1 MAAGWVDYW
10 RRGWGWLSS
19 RVTEPIA
26 PKIDQCQEY
35 ASQRRRSEIHF
46 DDRMTTFGGEP
57 RRTAFTPEGKR
68 A

>member
-10 RRGWGWLSS
+10 RRGWGWLAS

-26 PKIDQCQEY
+26 SKIDQCQEH
-35 ASQRRRSEIHF
+35 ASQRRPTGLHSE
-46 DDRMTTFGGEP
+46 DRPTACDP
-57 RRTAFTPEGKR
+57 ARRRTAFTPEGKR

>member
-26 PKIDQCQEY
+26 SKIDQCQEY
-35 ASQRRRSEIHF
+35 ASQRRPTEF
-46 DDRMTTFGGEP
+46 DAGH
-57 RRTAFTPEGKR
+57 RRTACDGSRRQTAFTPEGKR